1 MKIKNLVLS
10 STAALAL
17 FAISTTVANADTYTV
32 KAGDTVSE
40 IALAHNTS
48 VSAIEKANKLANV
61 NLIFV
66 GDKLEVNGS
75 TTTTTSAATSA
86 APQSATSQATSSAAS
101 TATSASATSASSQSV
116 ASQASSS
123 AATSAASS
131 SATSSAATSS
141 AATSS
146 TASSAATSSVATS
159 AASSASS
166 TSSAAS
172 QASSTASTT
181 SQAASSSASS
191 TSTTS
196 SYTGSNLKSYVLS
209 QMQSRT
215 GVSASTWNTIITRES
230 GWNTTVKNSTSGA
243 YGLFQN
249 MHISSGSVED
259 QVNAA
264 VSLYNAQGMA
274 AWAL

>member
-32 KAGDTVSE
+32 KAGDTVSA
-40 IALAHNTS
+40 IAQAHNTS

-61 NLIFV
+61 NLIFI
-66 GDKLEVNGS
+66 GDKLEVNGTT

-86 APQSATSQATSSAAS
+86 APQSATSQATSS

-116 ASQASSS
+116 ASQATSS
-123 AATSAASS
+123 AT
-131 SATSSAATSS
+131 TSSAASQ
-141 AATSS
+141 
-146 TASSAATSSVATS
+146 ATSSVATS

-166 TSSAAS
+166 TQSASSQASSSAATTS
-172 QASSTASTT
+172 QASSSATSSAASSTAST
-181 SQAASSSASS
+181 

-230 GWNTTVKNSTSGA
+230 NWNSTVKNSTSGA

>member
-32 KAGDTVSE
+32 KAGDTVSA
-40 IALAHNTS
+40 IAQAHNTS

-61 NLIFV
+61 NLIFI
-66 GDKLEVNGS
+66 GDKLEVNG
-75 TTTTTSAATSA
+75 TTTTTT
-86 APQSATSQATSSAAS
+86 TSAAS

-116 ASQASSS
+116 ASQA
-123 AATSAASS
+123 
-131 SATSSAATSS
+131 TSSAATSS
-141 AATSS
+141 AASQ
-146 TASSAATSSVATS
+146 ATSSVATS

-166 TSSAAS
+166 TQSAAS
-172 QASSTASTT
+172 QASSSAATT
-181 SQAASSSASS
+181 SQASSSATSS
-191 TSTTS
+191 AASSTASTTSTTS

-230 GWNTTVKNSTSGA
+230 NWNSTVKNSTSGA

>member
-32 KAGDTVSE
+32 KAGDTVSA
-40 IALAHNTS
+40 IAQAHNTS

-61 NLIFV
+61 NLIFI
-66 GDKLEVNGS
+66 GDKLEVNGTT

-101 TATSASATSASSQSV
+101 Q
-116 ASQASSS
+116 
-123 AATSAASS
+123 
-131 SATSSAATSS
+131 
-141 AATSS
+141 
-146 TASSAATSSVATS
+146 ATSSVATS

-166 TSSAAS
+166 TQSAAS
-172 QASSTASTT
+172 QASSSAATT
-181 SQAASSSASS
+181 SQASSSATSS
-191 TSTTS
+191 AASSTASTTSTTS

-230 GWNTTVKNSTSGA
+230 NWNSTVKNSTSGA

>member
-32 KAGDTVSE
+32 KAGDTVSA
-40 IALAHNTS
+40 IAKAHNTS
-48 VSAIEKANKLANV
+48 VSTIEKANKLANV

-66 GDKLEVNGS
+66 GDKLEVNGT
-75 TTTTTSAATSA
+75 TTTTTSAATST
-86 APQSATSQATSSAAS
+86 APQSATSQAATS
-101 TATSASATSASSQSV
+101 TATSASATSAASQSV

-123 AATSAASS
+123 AATS
-131 SATSSAATSS
+131 SATSQ
-141 AATSS
+141 
-146 TASSAATSSVATS
+146 ATSSVATS

-166 TSSAAS
+166 TQSAAS
-172 QASSTASTT
+172 QASSSAATT
-181 SQAASSSASS
+181 SQASSSATSSAASS
-191 TSTTS
+191 TSSTTS
-196 SYTGSNLKSYVLS
+196 SYNGSNMQSYVLS
-209 QMQSRT
+209 QMESRT

-230 GWNTTVKNSTSGA
+230 NWQSSVKNSTSGA

-249 MHISSGSVED
+249 MHISSGSVQD

-264 VSLYNAQGMA
+264 VNLYNAQGMS

>member
-32 KAGDTVSE
+32 KAGDTVSA
-40 IALAHNTS
+40 IAQAHNTS

-61 NLIFV
+61 NLIFI
-66 GDKLEVNGS
+66 GDKLEVNGTT

-116 ASQASSS
+116 ASQA
-123 AATSAASS
+123 
-131 SATSSAATSS
+131 TSSAATSS
-141 AATSS
+141 AASQ
-146 TASSAATSSVATS
+146 ATSSVATS

-166 TSSAAS
+166 TQSAAS
-172 QASSTASTT
+172 QASSSAATP
-181 SQAASSSASS
+181 SQASSSATSS
-191 TSTTS
+191 AASSTTSTTS

-230 GWNTTVKNSTSGA
+230 NWNTTVKNSTSGA

>member
-32 KAGDTVSE
+32 KAGDTVSA
-40 IALAHNTS
+40 IAQAHNTS

-61 NLIFV
+61 NLIFI
-66 GDKLEVNGS
+66 GDKLEVNGTT

-86 APQSATSQATSSAAS
+86 APQSATSQATSS

-116 ASQASSS
+116 ASQA
-123 AATSAASS
+123 
-131 SATSSAATSS
+131 TSSAATSS
-141 AATSS
+141 AASQ
-146 TASSAATSSVATS
+146 ASSSATSLA
-159 AASSASS
+159 
-166 TSSAAS
+166 
-172 QASSTASTT
+172 ASSTAST
-181 SQAASSSASS
+181 

-230 GWNTTVKNSTSGA
+230 NWNSTVKNSTSGA

>member
-32 KAGDTVSE
+32 KAGDTVSA
-40 IALAHNTS
+40 IAQAHNTS

-61 NLIFV
+61 NLIFI
-66 GDKLEVNGS
+66 GDKLEVNGTT

-116 ASQASSS
+116 ASQA
-123 AATSAASS
+123 
-131 SATSSAATSS
+131 TSSAATSS
-141 AATSS
+141 AASQ
-146 TASSAATSSVATS
+146 ATSSVATS

-166 TSSAAS
+166 TQSAAS
-172 QASSTASTT
+172 QASSSAATT
-181 SQAASSSASS
+181 SQDSSSATSSAASST

-230 GWNTTVKNSTSGA
+230 NWNTTVKNSTSGA

>member
-32 KAGDTVSE
+32 KAGDTVSA
-40 IALAHNTS
+40 IAQAHNTS

-61 NLIFV
+61 NLIFI
-66 GDKLEVNGS
+66 GDKLEVNGTT

-116 ASQASSS
+116 ASQA
-123 AATSAASS
+123 
-131 SATSSAATSS
+131 TSSAASQ
-141 AATSS
+141 
-146 TASSAATSSVATS
+146 ATSSVATS

-166 TSSAAS
+166 TQSAAS
-172 QASSTASTT
+172 QASSSAATT
-181 SQAASSSASS
+181 SQASSSATSS
-191 TSTTS
+191 AASSTASTTSTTS

-230 GWNTTVKNSTSGA
+230 NWNSTVKNSTSGA

>member
-32 KAGDTVSE
+32 KAGDTVSA
-40 IALAHNTS
+40 IAQAHNTS

-61 NLIFV
+61 NLIFI
-66 GDKLEVNGS
+66 GDKLEVNGTT

-116 ASQASSS
+116 ASQA
-123 AATSAASS
+123 
-131 SATSSAATSS
+131 
-141 AATSS
+141 
-146 TASSAATSSVATS
+146 TSSVATS

-166 TSSAAS
+166 TQSAAS
-172 QASSTASTT
+172 QASSSATTT
-181 SQAASSSASS
+181 SQASSSASS
-191 TSTTS
+191 SAASSTASTTSTTS

-230 GWNTTVKNSTSGA
+230 NWNSTVKNSTSGA

>member
-32 KAGDTVSE
+32 KAGDTVSA
-40 IALAHNTS
+40 IAQAHNTS

-61 NLIFV
+61 NLIFI
-66 GDKLEVNGS
+66 GDKLEVNGTI

-116 ASQASSS
+116 ASQA
-123 AATSAASS
+123 
-131 SATSSAATSS
+131 TSSAATSS
-141 AATSS
+141 AASQ
-146 TASSAATSSVATS
+146 ATSSVATS

-166 TSSAAS
+166 TQSAAS
-172 QASSTASTT
+172 QASSS
-181 SQAASSSASS
+181 ASSSAASS
-191 TSTTS
+191 TASTTSTTS

-230 GWNTTVKNSTSGA
+230 NWNSTVKNSTSGA

>member
-32 KAGDTVSE
+32 KAGDTVSA
-40 IALAHNTS
+40 IAKAHNTS
-48 VSAIEKANKLANV
+48 VSTIEKANKLANV

-66 GDKLEVNGS
+66 GDKLEVNGT
-75 TTTTTSAATSA
+75 TTTTTSAATST
-86 APQSATSQATSSAAS
+86 APQLATSQAATS
-101 TATSASATSASSQSV
+101 TATSDSATSAASQSV

-123 AATSAASS
+123 AATS
-131 SATSSAATSS
+131 SATSQ
-141 AATSS
+141 
-146 TASSAATSSVATS
+146 ATSSVATS

-166 TSSAAS
+166 KQSAAS
-172 QASSTASTT
+172 QASSSAATT
-181 SQAASSSASS
+181 SQASSSATSSAASS
-191 TSTTS
+191 TSSTTS
-196 SYTGSNLKSYVLS
+196 SYNGSNMQSYVLS
-209 QMQSRT
+209 QMESRT

-230 GWNTTVKNSTSGA
+230 NWQSSVKNSTSGA

-249 MHISSGSVED
+249 MHISSGSVQD

-264 VSLYNAQGMA
+264 VNLYNAQGMS

>member
-32 KAGDTVSE
+32 KAGDTVSA
-40 IALAHNTS
+40 IAKAHNTS
-48 VSAIEKANKLANV
+48 VSTIEKANKLANV

-66 GDKLEVNGS
+66 GDKLEVNG
-75 TTTTTSAATSA
+75 TTATTTTSAATSA
-86 APQSATSQATSSAAS
+86 APQSATSQATAS

-123 AATSAASS
+123 VASQ
-131 SATSSAATSS
+131 
-141 AATSS
+141 
-146 TASSAATSSVATS
+146 ATSSVATS

-166 TSSAAS
+166 TQSAAS
-172 QASSTASTT
+172 QASSSAATT
-181 SQAASSSASS
+181 SQASSNTTSSAASS
-191 TSTTS
+191 TSSTTS
-196 SYTGSNLKSYVLS
+196 SYNGSNMQSYVLS
-209 QMQSRT
+209 QMESRT
-215 GVSASTWNTIITRES
+215 GVSASQWNTIITRES
-230 GWNTTVKNSTSGA
+230 NWNSSVKNSTSGA

-249 MHISSGSVED
+249 MHISSGSVQD

-264 VSLYNAQGMA
+264 VNLYNAQGMS

>member
-32 KAGDTVSE
+32 KAGDTVSA
-40 IALAHNTS
+40 IAQAHNTS

-61 NLIFV
+61 NLIFI
-66 GDKLEVNGS
+66 GDKLEVNGT

-86 APQSATSQATSSAAS
+86 APQSATSQATAS

-116 ASQASSS
+116 ASQA
-123 AATSAASS
+123 
-131 SATSSAATSS
+131 
-141 AATSS
+141 
-146 TASSAATSSVATS
+146 TSSVATS

-166 TSSAAS
+166 TQSAAS
-172 QASSTASTT
+172 QASSSAATT
-181 SQAASSSASS
+181 SQASSSATSS
-191 TSTTS
+191 AASSTASTTSTTS

-230 GWNTTVKNSTSGA
+230 NWNSTVKNSTSGA

>member
-32 KAGDTVSE
+32 KAGDTVSA
-40 IALAHNTS
+40 IAQAHNTS

-61 NLIFV
+61 NLIFI
-66 GDKLEVNGS
+66 GDKLEVNGTT

-116 ASQASSS
+116 ASQA
-123 AATSAASS
+123 
-131 SATSSAATSS
+131 TSSAATSS
-141 AATSS
+141 AASQ
-146 TASSAATSSVATS
+146 ATSSVATS

-166 TSSAAS
+166 TQSAAS
-172 QASSTASTT
+172 QASSSAATT
-181 SQAASSSASS
+181 SQVSSSATSSAASST

-230 GWNTTVKNSTSGA
+230 NWNTTVKNSTSGA

>member
-32 KAGDTVSE
+32 KAGDTVSA
-40 IALAHNTS
+40 IAQAHNTS
-48 VSAIEKANKLANV
+48 VSTIEKANKLANV

-66 GDKLEVNGS
+66 GDKLEVNGT

-116 ASQASSS
+116 ASQA
-123 AATSAASS
+123 
-131 SATSSAATSS
+131 TSSAATSS
-141 AATSS
+141 AASQ
-146 TASSAATSSVATS
+146 ATSSVATS

-166 TSSAAS
+166 TQSAAS
-172 QASSTASTT
+172 QASSSAATT
-181 SQAASSSASS
+181 SQASSSATSS
-191 TSTTS
+191 AASSTTSTTS

-230 GWNTTVKNSTSGA
+230 NWNSTVKNSTSGA

-249 MHISSGSVED
+249 MHISSGSVEE

>member
-32 KAGDTVSE
+32 KAGDTVSA
-40 IALAHNTS
+40 IAQAHNTS

-61 NLIFV
+61 NLIFI
-66 GDKLEVNGS
+66 GDKLEVNGTT

-101 TATSASATSASSQSV
+101 AASTATSASATSASSQSV
-116 ASQASSS
+116 ASQA
-123 AATSAASS
+123 
-131 SATSSAATSS
+131 
-141 AATSS
+141 
-146 TASSAATSSVATS
+146 TSSVATS

-166 TSSAAS
+166 TQSAAS
-172 QASSTASTT
+172 QASSSAATT
-181 SQAASSSASS
+181 SQASSSATSS
-191 TSTTS
+191 AASSTASTTSTTS

-230 GWNTTVKNSTSGA
+230 NWNSTVKNSTSGA

>member
-32 KAGDTVSE
+32 KAGDTVSA
-40 IALAHNTS
+40 IAKAHNTS
-48 VSAIEKANKLANV
+48 VSTIEKANKLANV

-66 GDKLEVNGS
+66 GDKLEVNGTT
-75 TTTTTSAATSA
+75 TTTTTSATSA
-86 APQSATSQATSSAAS
+86 ATQSATSQAATS
-101 TATSASATSASSQSV
+101 TATSASATSAASQSV

-123 AATSAASS
+123 AATS
-131 SATSSAATSS
+131 SATSQ
-141 AATSS
+141 
-146 TASSAATSSVATS
+146 ATSSVATS

-166 TSSAAS
+166 TQSAAS
-172 QASSTASTT
+172 QASSSAATT
-181 SQAASSSASS
+181 SQASSNATSSAASS
-191 TSTTS
+191 TSSTTS
-196 SYTGSNLKSYVLS
+196 SYNGSNMQSYVLS
-209 QMQSRT
+209 QMASRT

-230 GWNTTVKNSTSGA
+230 NWQSSVKNSTSGA

-249 MHISSGSVED
+249 MHISSGSVQD

-264 VSLYNAQGMA
+264 VNLYNAQGMS

>member
-141 AATSS
+141 

-172 QASSTASTT
+172 QA
-181 SQAASSSASS
+181 SSASS

>member
-32 KAGDTVSE
+32 KAGDTVSA
-40 IALAHNTS
+40 IAQAHNTS

-61 NLIFV
+61 NLIFI
-66 GDKLEVNGS
+66 GDKLEVNGTT

-86 APQSATSQATSSAAS
+86 TPQSATSQATSSAAS

-116 ASQASSS
+116 ASQATSS
-123 AATSAASS
+123 AT
-131 SATSSAATSS
+131 TSSAASQ
-141 AATSS
+141 
-146 TASSAATSSVATS
+146 ATSSVATS

-166 TSSAAS
+166 TQSAAS
-172 QASSTASTT
+172 QASSSTATT
-181 SQAASSSASS
+181 SQASSSATSS
-191 TSTTS
+191 AASSTTSTTS

-230 GWNTTVKNSTSGA
+230 NWNSTVKNSTSGA

>member
-32 KAGDTVSE
+32 KAGDTVSA
-40 IALAHNTS
+40 IAQAHNTS

-61 NLIFV
+61 NLIFI
-66 GDKLEVNGS
+66 GDKLEVNGTT

-86 APQSATSQATSSAAS
+86 APQSATSQATSS

-116 ASQASSS
+116 ASQA
-123 AATSAASS
+123 
-131 SATSSAATSS
+131 TSSAATSS
-141 AATSS
+141 AASQ
-146 TASSAATSSVATS
+146 ATSSVATS

-166 TSSAAS
+166 TQSAAS
-172 QASSTASTT
+172 QASSSAATT
-181 SQAASSSASS
+181 SQASSSATSS
-191 TSTTS
+191 AASSTASTTSTTS

-230 GWNTTVKNSTSGA
+230 NWNSTVKNSTSGA

>member
-32 KAGDTVSE
+32 KAGDTVSA
-40 IALAHNTS
+40 IAQAHNTS

-61 NLIFV
+61 NLIFI
-66 GDKLEVNGS
+66 GDKLEVNGTT

-101 TATSASATSASSQSV
+101 Q
-116 ASQASSS
+116 
-123 AATSAASS
+123 
-131 SATSSAATSS
+131 
-141 AATSS
+141 
-146 TASSAATSSVATS
+146 ATSSVATS

-166 TSSAAS
+166 TQSAAS
-172 QASSTASTT
+172 QASSSATTT
-181 SQAASSSASS
+181 SQASSSASS
-191 TSTTS
+191 SAASSTASTTSTTS

-230 GWNTTVKNSTSGA
+230 NWNSTVKNSTSGA

>member
-32 KAGDTVSE
+32 KAGDTVSA
-40 IALAHNTS
+40 IAKAHNTS
-48 VSAIEKANKLANV
+48 VSTIEKANKLANV

-66 GDKLEVNGS
+66 GDKLEVNGT
-75 TTTTTSAATSA
+75 TTTTTSAATST
-86 APQSATSQATSSAAS
+86 APQSATSQAATS
-101 TATSASATSASSQSV
+101 TATSASATSAASQSV

-123 AATSAASS
+123 AATS
-131 SATSSAATSS
+131 SATSQ
-141 AATSS
+141 
-146 TASSAATSSVATS
+146 ATSSVATS

-166 TSSAAS
+166 TQSVAS
-172 QASSTASTT
+172 QASSSAATT
-181 SQAASSSASS
+181 SQASSSATSSAASS
-191 TSTTS
+191 TSSTTS
-196 SYTGSNLKSYVLS
+196 SYNGSNMQSYVLS
-209 QMQSRT
+209 QMESRT

-230 GWNTTVKNSTSGA
+230 NWQSSVKNSTSGA

-249 MHISSGSVED
+249 MHISSGSVQD

-264 VSLYNAQGMA
+264 VNLYNAQGMS

>member
-86 APQSATSQATSSAAS
+86 
-101 TATSASATSASSQSV
+101 SATSASSQSV

-123 AATSAASS
+123 VATSAASS
-131 SATSSAATSS
+131 SATSS

-172 QASSTASTT
+172 QASSAASTT

-215 GVSASTWNTIITRES
+215 GVSASTWNAIITRES

>member
-131 SATSSAATSS
+131 SATNSAAT
-141 AATSS
+141 
-146 TASSAATSSVATS
+146 SSAATSSVATS

-172 QASSTASTT
+172 QASSAASTT

-264 VSLYNAQGMA
+264 VSLYKAQGMA

>member
-32 KAGDTVSE
+32 KAGDTVSA
-40 IALAHNTS
+40 IAQAHNTS

-61 NLIFV
+61 NLIFI
-66 GDKLEVNGS
+66 GDKLEVNGTT

-101 TATSASATSASSQSV
+101 TATSASATSAS
-116 ASQASSS
+116 
-123 AATSAASS
+123 
-131 SATSSAATSS
+131 TSSAASQ
-141 AATSS
+141 
-146 TASSAATSSVATS
+146 ATSSVATS

-166 TSSAAS
+166 TQSAAS
-172 QASSTASTT
+172 QASSSAATT
-181 SQAASSSASS
+181 SQASSSATSS
-191 TSTTS
+191 AASSTASTTSTTS

-230 GWNTTVKNSTSGA
+230 NWNSTVKNSTSGA